1 MEQAIKGQI
10 GHPAACMMEN
20 KLSLRAGE
28 ILANY
33 GAGKPSA
40 IAILKSIE
48 VYGGCVKR
56 KTI

>member
-33 GAGKPSA
+33 GAGKA
-40 IAILKSIE
+40 IGDCDPEIS
-48 VYGGCVKR
+48 GGFWRCVKR
-56 KTI
+56 KAI